1 MKIPFLNNMFIS
13 FFNAIN
19 NGILGIVPNKN
30 ISYGLSIII
39 LTIIIRMILFPFNYK
54 QLKSSFLMTRIAPEV
69 KKLQTKYKS
78 DPKKLNEETT
88 KLYKEKGVNPFGGC
102 LPLILQYP
110 ILIALYFVFST
121 LTGIKGVGFLWIHDL
136 SKIASFKDWTSLIL
150 PIFSGVTTYVSG
162 MLMTANNADKA
173 QAKQSQSM
181 NLIMS
186 GVFLFMSMRFNA
198 ALVLYWTI
206 GNLIQ
211 MVQTRIVM
219 LMLSR
224 KMDDEDDDN
233 SNNNKT
239 IGDAD
244 SSENKTNKKDK
255 YKKRISNN
263 N

>member
-69 KKLQTKYKS
+69 KKIQTKYKS
-78 DPKKLNEETT
+78 DPKKLQEETS

-219 LMLSR
+219 ITLSR